1 MLKFF
6 NRVTML
12 GFLVVLAGMVYAH
25 FVAGEVVARAVG
37 WTVYALAALLTLSA
51 LLGLVAGGWVAFER
65 VRAARV
71 ARRLAEAE
79 ASFRARKLQA
89 EAARAEAE
97 AARAR
102 REAQVYAIT
111 APADH
116 QVFISDASSQ
126 ASWRPAHL
134 DARAYANGLPAPPT
148 LLELATW
155 DRWHSVRTGHP
166 ASPAAEAAPS
176 GETAWPECVNLLDL
190 LSGAPSLREIT
201 LGVTLDSQNRQVPVV
216 APLQRLVHIGVGGS
230 SGWGKSVFLQAIAF
244 QLAVAPEAVEL
255 ALIDSELTTFD
266 VFSGAPCLRYPVA
279 AEERDA
285 LAIIH
290 DLTGEMRRRRDLFT
304 ALSPMPPHLA
314 AYNRRANDPL
324 PFIVLMIDESTALLE
339 DRDIEKSLRQIVLKA
354 RKFGLFAV
362 LGGQDWKAST
372 LSTTI
377 RNQFST
383 RVQFKALDEQQSRV
397 LLRRPDAAYINQPGR
412 GFAVIPG
419 RDVVEIQAP
428 FIAPRTILRALEAT
442 RRRKGDK
449 SPRSIPPFPSAP
461 PPEPTERQARILSLF
476 DGGASK
482 KEICLQV
489 WGSVGGKQYK
499 LLEKTLRQF
508 GRL

>member
-6 NRVTML
+6 NRVTLL
-12 GFLVVLAGMVYAH
+12 GFVGVLAAMVYAH
-25 FVAGEVVARAVG
+25 FVAGEAVARAVG
-37 WTVYALAALLTLSA
+37 WTVYVLAGVLTLGAS
-51 LLGLVAGGWVAFER
+51 LGLVAWGWSVVER
-65 VRAARV
+65 VRAARA
-71 ARRLAEAE
+71 ARRQAEVE
-79 ASFRARKLQA
+79 ASLRMRKLEA

-97 AARAR
+97 ALRAR

-116 QVFISDASSQ
+116 QVFISDAGSG

-134 DARAYANGLPAPPT
+134 DARAYANGLPVPPT
-148 LLELATW
+148 PLELATW

-166 ASPAAEAAPS
+166 ATPATEAAPS
-176 GETAWPECVNLLDL
+176 LQTAWPERVRLLDL
-190 LSGAPSLREIT
+190 LPDAPSLHEIT
-201 LGVTLDSQNRQVPVV
+201 LGITLDEQNRQIPVV

-266 VFSGAPCLRYPVA
+266 VFSSAPCLRYPVA

-290 DLTGEMRRRRDLFT
+290 DLAGEMRRRRDLFT
-304 ALSPMPPHLA
+304 ALSPMPPNLA
-314 AYNRRANDPL
+314 AYNRRAEEPL
-324 PFIVLMIDESTALLE
+324 PYIVLMIDESTALLE
-339 DRDIEKSLRQIVLKA
+339 ERAIEKSLRQIVLKA

-397 LLRRPDAAYINQPGR
+397 LLRRPDAAYINRPGR

-428 FIAPRTILRALEAT
+428 FISSKTILRALEVT
-442 RRRKGDK
+442 RRRKGEK
-449 SPRSIPPFPSAP
+449 SPRPIPPP
-461 PPEPTERQARILSLF
+461 PPSRSPE
-476 DGGASK
+476 
-482 KEICLQV
+482 
-489 WGSVGGKQYK
+489 
-499 LLEKTLRQF
+499 
-508 GRL
+508 